1 MAAVGKLGLGL
12 NSVPGTTMPLAV
24 AIAVASGVDATA
36 IGELP
41 FEAADGEVDG
51 VALAPARNE

>member
-1 MAAVGKLGLGL
+1 
-12 NSVPGTTMPLAV
+12 MPLAV
-24 AIAVASGVDATA
+24 AIAVASGVDASA